1 MSEELTETLPP
12 NDEDRTTQPSITA
25 VFELIQNVKQVVD
38 STAVRQNDLEL
49 QIQNVKLE
57 IQSVKQV
64 VDSIAARQDAIELQI
79 KNGLTMVGHKIDIL
93 NRARLQTEADNSG
106 LLQRVEEL
114 ESKAS

>member
-12 NDEDRTTQPSITA
+12 NDDDRSTQPTITA

-38 STAVRQNDLEL
+38 S
-49 QIQNVKLE
+49 
-57 IQSVKQV
+57 
-64 VDSIAARQDAIELQI
+64 IAARQNDMELQI
-79 KNGLTMVGHKIDIL
+79 KSGLSMLGHKIDIL
-93 NRARLQTEADNSG
+93 NRARLQTEADNSS